1 MVFLFLEVKNVKE
14 QLRDKPVPEPGRGSF
29 IPPEGEGYEYYISNS
44 TIVYVLRKAKNRFRI
59 YLIQG
64 QSPAVNMKH
73 DRYGNYFTIRCKD
86 TGTAEKIVDK
96 AFGLGMNV

>member
-1 MVFLFLEVKNVKE
+1 MFPHFDTPRQIFYDWCYQYTIL
-14 QLRDKPVPEPGRGSF
+14 PHG
-29 IPPEGEGYEYYISNS
+29 ISNS